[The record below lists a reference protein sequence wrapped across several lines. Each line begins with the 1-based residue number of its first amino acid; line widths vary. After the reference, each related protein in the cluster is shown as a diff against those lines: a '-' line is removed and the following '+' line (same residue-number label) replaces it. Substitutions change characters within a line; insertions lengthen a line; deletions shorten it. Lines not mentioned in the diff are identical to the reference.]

1 MNANKTIVLARHG
14 DASWGPRDYDRPLS
28 ERGRADVMN
37 AATFLISKDLEPDL
51 IVYSP
56 ARRTRESLEI
66 IKNVCSRRIVARTL
80 EFEPLYQCTVEHI
93 LDACCLGDGI
103 QHLMV
108 LAHNPGLTDFLYYLV
123 TDGDVLLKRHGGL
136 TPATMVAVEVAYDCD
151 ILVPHKGKVV
161 DWYSP

>member
-1 MNANKTIVLARHG
+1 MSANKTIVLARHG
-14 DASWGPRDYDRPLS
+14 HASWGPRDYHRPLS

-37 AATFLISKDLEPDL
+37 GATFLISRDLEPDL

-66 IKNVCSRRIVARTL
+66 IKNVCSRRMAVRAL
-80 EFEPLYQCTVEHI
+80 EFESLYQCTVEHI

-108 LAHNPGLTDFLYYLV
+108 LAHNPGLTDFLHYLV
-123 TDGDVLLKRHGGL
+123 TNGELLLTQHGGL
-136 TPATMVAVEVAYDCD
+136 TPATMVAVEPAYDGD
-151 ILVPHKGKVV
+151 ILVPRKGKVL